1 MPVAYF
7 DVSTAGVGMEEG
19 LARGRERVA
28 MTTPDETTATAVFVK
43 RWEGVFFFRS
53 AGVEQSP
60 ERDGKAHYYLLE
72 RVSLPHEDAA
82 EEHRHG

>member
-43 RWEGVFFFRS
+43 RWEGVFFSVSRS
-53 AGVEQSP
+53 GAVARKEWGSALLFVGACIASP
-60 ERDGKAHYYLLE
+60 
-72 RVSLPHEDAA
+72 
-82 EEHRHG
+82 